1 MYKRSPLSWDFIC
14 TWLPHGAPTLAK
26 DLSFLSQKKTK
37 STKQRSQCFDRNV
50 SFQIRWNFSNFGSI
64 PTTLDWELVSTGL
77 QVGNVSAGLVESRTT
92 DPPSPASHN
101 PPAGSFLMIFEEKNF
116 YRLHGSLACEGHIV
130 HIVCTSL
137 SPVQI
142 AVPFPCVSTFLATF
156 KCRGCPDSPS
166 LPSLQS

>member
-50 SFQIRWNFSNFGSI
+50 SLQIRWNFSNFGSI
-64 PTTLDWELVSTGL
+64 PTILDWELVSTGL

-92 DPPSPASHN
+92 DPPSPASHP
-101 PPAGSFLMIFEEKNF
+101 PPAGWFLMIFEEKNF